1 MAPHNDNEDDD
12 QPVSFQELKKR
23 WAQHEANSSSPQ
35 QQQHHQQQQQPQQPQ
50 QQQEPSPPPV
60 IPDTSSPTPT
70 PTPPPPQSNAV
81 NSKPIPPR
89 SPIQRVANV
98 SGTMHKASSAPP
110 IPPKPAAATIRMPTP
125 MKAPTDPSVV
135 VDMSINKQQQ
145 QQQQKEPK
153 SSVSVL
159 AKQLEGQHI
168 TKSPSL
174 SSSSSAAV
182 ADISESPSP
191 LQQDPFCDE
200 EEASDDD
207 DSSSCTSTATS
218 NSEDSEVDD
227 ELVRKVQMRYSGVS
241 PAIRTPPP
249 PPKDA
254 ITTTTA
260 KKSGSSN
267 TPPPPPP
274 PSKKYHSV
282 ARSIDIPKTTS
293 PVDASPPSLP
303 PRPCALG
310 KSYSEMD
317 QQHSNTMPVLPPR
330 PSPSVIARSHTTSNH
345 RSTTTST
352 ASTPQRSASARKAFK
367 NFSHATGVYPDLS
380 EASRK
385 KPFINGRDRR
395 IPTGHRG
402 TIRAIAIQGACLA
415 TGAHETRIWNTDTSQ
430 CLYSIDANP
439 GETNDKVSALA
450 FAPPRHPR
458 DEGTRLWIG
467 HRDGELLVVDTLS
480 GRTIEKMQQQQQAI
494 TAMLR
499 YRNTEL
505 WTIDESG
512 LLCIWDA
519 YDMHI
524 KEQRMVMPRSVTALL
539 RDRDLWMASGRTL
552 QMFPEH
558 GSSTHRGDQEEEK
571 RIRIPNDLG
580 NITQMATMSHHPGKV
595 FVAHDNGKVSIWDAF
610 TLEKRETM
618 MVSMYGITAMV
629 AVGEYYLW
637 MGYNTGMIYVYDTRP
652 ERWVVI
658 KAWRAHHSAIVSLQ
672 VEDIGIALGDETVQV
687 VSADSHGYVALWDG
701 LLPEHWKGK
710 WGWFVMVFI
719 Q

>member
-23 WAQHEANSSSPQ
+23 WAQHEANSS
-35 QQQHHQQQQQPQQPQ
+35 HHQQQQQKQQ

-60 IPDTSSPTPT
+60 IPDSCS
-70 PTPPPPQSNAV
+70 PPPAPQSNHGAT
-81 NSKPIPPR
+81 SKPIPPR
-89 SPIQRVANV
+89 SPIQQLANV

-125 MKAPTDPSVV
+125 VKAPTDPSVV
-135 VDMSINKQQQ
+135 IETNDDKQQQ
-145 QQQQKEPK
+145 EVK

-159 AKQLEGQHI
+159 AKQLEEQHI
-168 TKSPSL
+168 TKSPSV
-174 SSSSSAAV
+174 SASSSSANPVVVTAP
-182 ADISESPSP
+182 DISESPP
-191 LQQDPFCDE
+191 PIEQDPFCDE
-200 EEASDDD
+200 EEASDD
-207 DSSSCTSTATS
+207 SSSYTSTATS
-218 NSEDSEVDD
+218 SSEDSEVDD
-227 ELVRKVQMRYSGVS
+227 ELVRKVHLRYSGVS
-241 PAIRTPPP
+241 PSTPIRTPPP

-254 ITTTTA
+254 TA
-260 KKSGSSN
+260 KKSTSSSN

-282 ARSIDIPKTTS
+282 ARSIDIPKTSSSVETS
-293 PVDASPPSLP
+293 PPTLP
-303 PRPCALG
+303 PRPSLTG
-310 KSYSEMD
+310 KSYSELD
-317 QQHSNTMPVLPPR
+317 HHSNTMPVLPPR
-330 PSPSVIARSHTTSNH
+330 PSPSVLARSHTTSNH
-345 RSTTTST
+345 QST

-380 EASRK
+380 GASRK
-385 KPFINGRDRR
+385 KPLISGRDRR

-415 TGAHETRIWNTDTSQ
+415 TGAHETRVWNTDTSQ

-467 HRDGELLVVDTLS
+467 HRDGELLVIDTLS
-480 GRTIEKMQQQQQAI
+480 GRTMDRMQQQQQAI

-519 YDMHI
+519 DDMHI

-558 GSSTHRGDQEEEK
+558 GSADNEEK
-571 RIRIPNDLG
+571 PIRIPNDLG
-580 NITQMATMSHHPGKV
+580 NITQMATMSYHPGKV

-610 TLEKRETM
+610 TLDKRETM

-629 AVGEYYLW
+629 AVGEHYLW

-658 KAWRAHHSAIVSLQ
+658 KAWRAHHSAIVSLA

-701 LLPEHWKGK
+701 LLPEYWKGNA
-710 WGWFVMVFI
+710 
-719 Q
+719 